1 MNGDCGKVEA
11 VSVVASETEKIQE
24 RLDVL
29 ADVTK
34 RLEDKLSFFMTQP
47 VPTGGNKSEKE
58 VPQSKYVERLK
69 QIQRNINIHIETI
82 NQIIGRLQL

>member
-24 RLDVL
+24 RVDVL

-34 RLEDKLSFFMTQP
+34 RLEDKLSFFMTQS
-47 VPTGGNKSEKE
+47 VPTGGNESEKE

-69 QIQRNINIHIETI
+69 QIQRNINLQIAAI
-82 NQIIGRLQL
+82 NQIIERLQL